1 MGADLLF
8 RIVRIEEDFVDQI
21 SYPSE
26 KRLARILLLP
36 AHPGKQSISKSAV
49 LKVSLQTL
57 AEMGGRRP
65 IRYRPTFWLLRFYRS
80 RKSGERTGPPHN
92 LLKV

>member
-26 KRLARILLLP
+26 KWFAPILLL
-36 AHPGKQSISKSAV
+36 ARFGRQSKAKSAV
-49 LKVSLQTL
+49 LKVSLHAL
-57 AEMGGRRP
+57 AEMGGAQSD
-65 IRYRPTFWLLRFYRS
+65 IAQG
-80 RKSGERTGPPHN
+80 SGASLDQSAKAAKGRGPQ
-92 LLKV
+92 